1 MAEEEAKHET
11 SRVGKIF
18 AIDIEISV
26 AKTDSGSKKKLEKT
40 EFAHHNF
47 VKWSFQP
54 YDKLVVFSLT
64 LSMFDSVRS
73 MLK

>member
-1 MAEEEAKHET
+1 MSRWSQRSLAPPTKYPRDMAEEEAKHET

-26 AKTDSGSKKKLEKT
+26 AKTDSGSKKKT
-40 EFAHHNF
+40 DFAHHNF

-54 YDKLVVFSLT
+54 YDKLVVF
-64 LSMFDSVRS
+64 
-73 MLK
+73 

>member
-26 AKTDSGSKKKLEKT
+26 AKTDSGSKKLEKT